1 MIPESEKPHTYQVS
15 TLPPKGPNVMAL
27 ASLAFPQV
35 LLCIL
40 AVVAIFIFI
49 LATLIC
55 CLLRFVG
62 PDGAYCKLDSTEKNL
77 QEQLLADEECYYE
90 EDVKPTLIYHTLD
103 FKSTKDTDNSSWRQ
117 SQSTLCDDDP
127 QPQATEA
134 GADSEAFFSMRSS
147 CKLWRSWNS
156 QVHNIALPTGN
167 SAETQL

>member
-1 MIPESEKPHTYQVS
+1 
-15 TLPPKGPNVMAL
+15 MAT
-27 ASLAFPQV
+27 FPQV

-55 CLLRFVG
+55 CLLRFIG
-62 PDGAYCKLDSTEKNL
+62 RPDYITASDAAYYDKIDTSNEKSYLLDTAHESP
-77 QEQLLADEECYYE
+77 DETYYGY
-90 EDVKPTLIYHTLD
+90 VKPTLIYQTLEPNKKVKRYSMIEED
-103 FKSTKDTDNSSWRQ
+103 DQ
-117 SQSTLCDDDP
+117 PLCGARSPLPD
-127 QPQATEA
+127 QETEA
-134 GADSEAFFSMRSS
+134 FLTMKSS